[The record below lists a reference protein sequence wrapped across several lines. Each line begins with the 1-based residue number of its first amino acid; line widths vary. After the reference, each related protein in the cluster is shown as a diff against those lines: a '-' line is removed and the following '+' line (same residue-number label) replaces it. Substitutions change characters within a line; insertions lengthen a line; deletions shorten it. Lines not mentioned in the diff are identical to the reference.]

1 MRLLMAQLSP
11 AGANARLNTL
21 IFHRVLPRPDP
32 LFPDVPDVERFAVL
46 MRRLRGW
53 FNILPLSE
61 AVDRLFACSLPAR
74 ALTITFDDGYADNE
88 AIAAPLLRELG
99 LTATFFVATS
109 YLHGGVMWNDR
120 VIEAL
125 RVFPGD
131 ELDLSSLGLGR
142 LELPTPQ
149 ARRGVIELVLARIK
163 HLEFAEREAAVRAIV
178 DACGNPPMPE
188 LMMSGDAVKRLV
200 ALGMGVGAHTM
211 SHPILARLPDEA
223 AMVEIGGSREV
234 LQALTGE
241 PIELFAYPN
250 GVPHQDYTATHV
262 AMTRRCGFRAAFSTA
277 WGVAT
282 CESDRY
288 QLPRFTPWDRTPVR
302 FGLRLA
308 RNLMRTCCP
317 TA

>member
-1 MRLLMAQLSP
+1 MTHFSP
-11 AGANARLNTL
+11 AGARARLSTL
-21 IFHRVLPRPDP
+21 IFHRVLARPDP
-32 LFPDVPDVERFAVL
+32 LFPDIPDAQRFASL
-46 MRRLRGW
+46 MRRLRAW
-53 FNILPLSE
+53 FNIVPLSE
-61 AVDRLFACSLPAR
+61 AVERLFSGSLPAR
-74 ALTITFDDGYADNE
+74 ALAITFDDGYADNE

-131 ELDLSSLGLGR
+131 TLDLSGIGLGR
-142 LELPTPQ
+142 LELPAPQ
-149 ARRGVIELVLARIK
+149 ARRGAIELVLARIK
-163 HLEFAEREAAVRAIV
+163 HFEFAKREAAVQAIV
-178 DACGNPPMPE
+178 DACGNPAIPE
-188 LMMSGDAVKRLV
+188 LMMRGDGVKRLV

-223 AMVEIGGSREV
+223 AMEEIGGSREV

-250 GVPHQDYTATHV
+250 GVPQQDYTGAHV

-282 CESDRY
+282 RASDRY
-288 QLPRFTPWDRTPVR
+288 QLPRFTPWDRTPLR
-302 FGLRLA
+302 FGLRMV
-308 RNLMRTCCP
+308 RNLVRTRCA